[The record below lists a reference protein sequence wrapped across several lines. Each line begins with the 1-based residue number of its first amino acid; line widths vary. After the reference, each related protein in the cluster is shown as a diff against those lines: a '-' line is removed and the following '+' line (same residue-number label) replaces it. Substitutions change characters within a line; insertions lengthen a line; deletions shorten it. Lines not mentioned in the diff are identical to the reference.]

1 MRPRTVNLLALV
13 ALLMLP
19 SAALCGGREAAER
32 VREGIRHFGARDY
45 EKAAKAFAEA
55 DVALP
60 DDAWIAF
67 DRACAYAA
75 QGDADKATERFEQSA
90 LSRDVRLAVGSR
102 YNLGSIAAEKARAL
116 FGERPEEAS
125 PDVRQQGL
133 ALLIQAVGHFRDCLQ
148 LDAAH
153 ADARHNLEVIRLWI
167 KHMQDVWQ
175 KRDREKQREE
185 MDLLEFLQMIETQ
198 QRELRTVVR
207 ALARQPDSPQ
217 RRQAVVSTESSQR
230 ELAEEIEPLKE
241 KIEEALGATGQAAP
255 QPPQAGGPSPGAG
268 LSPEDQEKAIE
279 LLTNLANEAR
289 AAMFTAAD
297 ELHGSSV
304 VDAVASQAEAVE
316 KLDQIYT
323 AVVPFPG
330 LVQRAIGVEQGLID
344 QVAPAVE
351 NPDDQQPFD
360 LSEPAWDQRFVA
372 GWSEALVPKA
382 EQALKGLEGLDP
394 STMAASPGASSPG
407 SPNAGAPDPETM
419 KKMQEEME
427 GLKQSME
434 KAIELGPKVH
444 ELTDQ
449 SATHLEE
456 EKPAEALPK
465 QEEALKLL
473 KEIADPLA
481 KQDQQQQGDQD
492 QDQGDQEKQNQEQS
506 GDKERQDRQR
516 RDPSRSQAEAVLKKA
531 RERQRERRDLEKQLQ
546 QHVYRRGA
554 VEKDW

>member
-1 MRPRTVNLLALV
+1 VRSRAVNLLVLL

-19 SAALCGGREAAER
+19 SAAFGGGREAAKR
-32 VREGIRHFGARDY
+32 VREGITHFVAGDF
-45 EKAAKAFAEA
+45 EKASKAFAEA

-60 DDAWIAF
+60 DDAWIGF
-67 DRACAYAA
+67 DRACADAA

-90 LSRDVRLAVGSR
+90 LSRDVRLAVQSR

-116 FGERPEEAS
+116 FGEKPEEAS
-125 PDVRQQGL
+125 VEVREEGL
-133 ALLIQAVGHFRDCLQ
+133 ALLTQAVGHYRDCLQ

-167 KHMQDVWQ
+167 KHMHDVWQ
-175 KRDREKQREE
+175 KRDRQKQREE
-185 MDLLEFLQMIETQ
+185 MDLLEFLQMIETE
-198 QRELRTVVR
+198 QRGLRTAVR
-207 ALARQPDSPQ
+207 GLAPQPDSPQ
-217 RRQAVVSTESSQR
+217 RRQALVTTESSQR

-241 KIEEALGATGQAAP
+241 KIEAALGSTGQAAP
-255 QPPQAGGPSPGAG
+255 SSPQAGGPQSGAA

-279 LLTNLANEAR
+279 LLANVANDAR

-304 VDAVASQAEAVE
+304 VDAVGSQAEVVE

-323 AVVPFPG
+323 AVAPFPG
-330 LVQRAIGVEQGLID
+330 LVQRAIGTEQALID

-351 NPDDQQPFD
+351 NPDERQQLD
-360 LSEPAWDQRFVA
+360 SSETAWEQRFVA
-372 GWSEALVPKA
+372 GWAEALAPKA

-394 STMAASPGASSPG
+394 SAMASTADGAQP
-407 SPNAGAPDPETM
+407 GAPDAETM

-434 KAIELGPKVH
+434 EAVELGPKVF

-449 SATHLEE
+449 SATHLDE

-473 KEIADPLA
+473 KEIADPLP
-481 KQDQQQQGDQD
+481 KQDQQQQGDQQ
-492 QDQGDQEKQNQEQS
+492 QDQEENDQEKKQNQEQS
-506 GDKERQDRQR
+506 GEKQQDRQPR
-516 RDPSRSQAEAVLKKA
+516 EASQREAEAVLKKV
-531 RERQRERRDLEKQLQ
+531 RERQRDRRDLEKQLQ
-546 QHVYRRGA
+546 QHIYRRGA

>member
-1 MRPRTVNLLALV
+1 MLLGLLAVQSLS
-13 ALLMLP
+13 
-19 SAALCGGREAAER
+19 SAAFGGGREAAKR
-32 VREGIRHFGARDY
+32 VRDGIAHFGAGDF
-45 EKAAKAFAEA
+45 EKASKAFAAA

-60 DDAWIAF
+60 DDAWIGF

-90 LSRDVRLAVGSR
+90 LSRDVRLAVQSR

-116 FGERPEEAS
+116 FGEKPEEAS
-125 PDVRQQGL
+125 VEVRDEGL
-133 ALLIQAVGHFRDCLQ
+133 ALLTQAVGHYRDCLQ

-167 KHMQDVWQ
+167 KHMHDVWQ
-175 KRDREKQREE
+175 KRDRQKQREE

-198 QRELRTVVR
+198 QRGLRTAVR
-207 ALARQPDSPQ
+207 AIAPQPDSPQ
-217 RRQAVVSTESSQR
+217 RRQVLVTTESSQR

-241 KIEEALGATGQAAP
+241 KIEAALGSTGQAAP
-255 QPPQAGGPSPGAG
+255 QSPQAA
-268 LSPEDQEKAIE
+268 LSPEDQEKAIQ

-304 VDAVASQAEAVE
+304 VDAVGSQAEVVE
-316 KLDQIYT
+316 KLDRVYT

-330 LVQRAIGVEQGLID
+330 LVQRAIGTEQALID

-351 NPDDQQPFD
+351 NPDERQPLD
-360 LSEPAWDQRFVA
+360 SSETAWEQRFVA
-372 GWSEALVPKA
+372 GWAEALAPKA

-394 STMAASPGASSPG
+394 SAMASTADGAQP
-407 SPNAGAPDPETM
+407 GAPDPEAM
-419 KKMQEEME
+419 KKIEEERE

-434 KAIELGPKVH
+434 KAVELGPKVF
-444 ELTDQ
+444 ELTGQ
-449 SATHLEE
+449 SATHLDE

-473 KEIADPLA
+473 KEIADPLP
-481 KQDQQQQGDQD
+481 KQDQQQQGDQQ
-492 QDQGDQEKQNQEQS
+492 QDQEEDDQEKQNQEQS
-506 GDKERQDRQR
+506 GEKQQQDRQP
-516 RDPSRSQAEAVLKKA
+516 RDASQQQAESVLKKV
-531 RERQRERRDLEKQLQ
+531 RERQRDRRDLEKRLQ
-546 QHVYRRGA
+546 QHIYRRGA